1 MFRVNLVGGVLLVIG
16 ALIGGTL
23 SAVGLEPR
31 WAGTIGAG
39 VMVLADLIYRGRQM
53 APGVNPW
60 LDSGY
65 GGFLAL
71 GPSWLIGLIIVIG
84 AQFGLMD

>member
-1 MFRVNLVGGVLLVIG
+1 MVI
-16 ALIGGTL
+16 
-23 SAVGLEPR
+23 
-31 WAGTIGAG
+31 
-39 VMVLADLIYRGRQM
+39 ADLIYRGRQM

-71 GPSWLIGLIIVIG
+71 GPSWFIGLVIVIG